1 MASFSVIAQIEP
13 LLSKWVIKRA
23 VHDYV
28 TAAAVYTFPTG
39 GSKALHCLALSK

>member
-23 VHDYV
+23 AHDYV
-28 TAAAVYTFPTG
+28 TAAARLYFPYQWI
-39 GSKALHCLALSK
+39 